1 MPEEITTVVR
11 IPLSEIEES
20 VRMKHDLPKILREAK
35 LEETCLVLYFTDEPV
50 SGEEEIDSVSSVQPI
65 HRKRRAHRRRNRM
78 RTRGWEIV
86 DRIVNSKGQKCTI
99 YKPFVEALE
108 NKELTTEEQL
118 SIVGKILKSNRNR
131 PSETSIHYFLD
142 NTLEFLRLK
151 FARPSLNSQ
160 NSSNA

>member
-11 IPLSEIEES
+11 IPLSEIEDS

-35 LEETCLVLYFTDEPV
+35 LEESYLVLYFADEPTLDK
-50 SGEEEIDSVSSVQPI
+50 EMDSAASHPQPL
-65 HRKRRAHRRRNRM
+65 HKKRRAHKRRNRM

-86 DRIVNSKGQKCTI
+86 GRITNSKGQKCAI

-108 NKELTTEEQL
+108 GKELTAEKQV
-118 SIVGKILKSNRNR
+118 SIVEKILKSNRNR

-151 FARPSLNSQ
+151 SVQESPDSEISTTT
-160 NSSNA
+160 